1 MDVEFEGSFS
11 LNNSIWTI
19 LIACSLAFGGCA
31 GEVGNVGTSGDNGE
45 AGPTG
50 ADGEAGP
57 TGADGEAGTV
67 GPDGVSQLVSITE
80 EAAGDNCAHGG
91 QRLEFGTDANGDGN
105 LDADEVAST
114 QYVCSPAPAAE
125 IIFAKS
131 QGAEGDC
138 ANGTVVTSYGVDS
151 NQNGELETSEVAG
164 IFEACNSAPV
174 AEILHPG
181 DVDCDTDIVITSES
195 SDIDG
200 SIASFEWS
208 VVNSGSELTLTG
220 TDTDTVTISSGMLV
234 GGAILSLTVTDD
246 FGGSSQSLVN
256 VPFTGVNC
264 TPLQGVY
271 GVVPETCQSIGV
283 GYEIDAN
290 GAYRELSGD
299 DRGGVVLTSNY
310 VYHTGD
316 DALIRTDLALNNL
329 EVLTEEDDSVDTLF
343 SDSATGKLYAF
354 IDSRALSDEGGPLV
368 PQPTLWALAQNEGLE
383 RQSNNEFDAIAEI
396 DEETGNLVDIKYV
409 ARLLGC
415 PCERSYFIYGEGAED
430 FAFNYQEIQ
439 ISMRNEQIIMLVRR
453 EPENVDDNALMVIR
467 AHWSEEP
474 SPIDDSNTFTSYTEA
489 DLDDGVINAESST
502 PMAPAA
508 WLYFENDED
517 TFINAASYG
526 DEMHFTVRSEY
537 SGFSTFYSI
546 AAEDSSANLISD
558 TLLTECDVQSFAI
571 TPDFGAMYFHDEGA
585 CFLDFDTLDLDQG
598 DFDEGPDFDEE
609 RIIKCD
615 LLYGPNDGRIDD
627 SGRPMNAPPVFFGG
641 PGGPGGP

>member
-19 LIACSLAFGGCA
+19 LIACSLAFAGCA
-31 GEVGNVGTSGDNGE
+31 GEVGNAGTSGEDGE
-45 AGPTG
+45 AGPAG

-57 TGADGEAGTV
+57 AGADGAAGPA

-181 DVDCDTDIVITSES
+181 DVDCDTDIVITSAS

-246 FGGSSQSLVN
+246 FGASSQSLVN

-264 TPLQGVY
+264 TPLQDVY

-283 GYEIDAN
+283 GFEFDAN
-290 GAYRELSGD
+290 GQYTNLSGD

-354 IDSRALSDEGGPLV
+354 IDSRALSDEGGVIV

-383 RQSNNEFDAIAEI
+383 RQSDNEFDAIAEI

-415 PCERSYFIYGEGAED
+415 PCERSYFIYGEGAEG
-430 FAFNYQEIQ
+430 FAINYRDIQ
-439 ISMRNEQIIMLVRR
+439 ISMRNEQIIMLVQQ
-453 EPENVDDNALMVIR
+453 NAALADDIALTMIR

-474 SPIDDSNTFTSYTEA
+474 SPGQEVFTEYSREERDT
-489 DLDDGVINAESST
+489 GFINSMSST
-502 PMAPAA
+502 PTAPAA
-508 WLYFENDED
+508 WLYFQNDED

-526 DEMHFTVRSEY
+526 DEMHFAVRDENN
-537 SGFSTFYSI
+537 TRFYSI
-546 AAEDSSANLISD
+546 AAEDRSANLISD

-571 TPDFGAMYFHDEGA
+571 TPDFGAMYFHDEGE

-627 SGRPMNAPPVFFGG
+627 SGRPMNAPPGFFGG
-641 PGGPGGP
+641 PGGP